1 MPVPRSA
8 PPHAVDRPD
17 LRVRLDVGMDAPLTL
32 LVAPAGS
39 GKSVLLT
46 QWAAA
51 LDDVLVGWL
60 DLSGADDDAVYFA
73 RRLIGELQSL
83 SEGFAE
89 LAHAPRAASA
99 GLGDAL
105 IEALAASFADVPA
118 EVVVIFDDLHR
129 ISNREIVADLWRLV
143 ERLPANAH
151 FVFSSRIDLSLGRTR
166 HRLEHAPVELR
177 QSDLAFDSAEAA
189 KVLSRITRRSIDD
202 DTATAVVEHTEGWA
216 AGVQLSGL
224 GLRFRS
230 DARQFMDALADSD
243 RLVIDYL
250 SEEVLDAQ
258 TSERR
263 QALLELSV
271 LDELTPGIVEAVA
284 GVDDGAAFLGEL
296 EKESLFVVPVGG
308 RTGAFRFHH
317 LFRDLLRY
325 RLRATDAAAEASLLK
340 TAADWYAARG
350 EVGTAIEALLAGSHW
365 SAAMDLILGRG
376 REVYERGET
385 ATVARWLAEVPRE
398 QRRTRKDAELL
409 YAILEG
415 MSGRAVLAETTA
427 RELMADPDLS
437 LELQIVGN
445 SYLAGLVQ
453 FLPHPRV
460 YIVDGARAIEL
471 LAAER
476 PVALPNLL
484 NLTQPAT
491 LEMFARVSVARGHL
505 LLGDSRKA
513 RILLREAL
521 DGDRSAYAPYRIHAL
536 GTLAIAE
543 AWDGYLRRA
552 TDFADEALEM
562 SRQLDLLTH
571 AAPAD
576 AYLARSLIA
585 IKRGEPEAGAFSLHE
600 GYVRAAA
607 NARAQLMWIAHA
619 EARLVDPTGTESTAL
634 APSTPPP
641 PLVADALEAIARRQQ
656 REAGRPAKPTNT
668 RTWSR
673 VAYEDVASMLASGDP
688 AAARARLAS
697 FDLPDPMPPSV
708 FVDVQLLGAWIADLE
723 HRIPDSRDCLRR
735 ALEAAQPEE
744 LVQPFRRAG
753 TPVLQL
759 LRELPGAPEG
769 FRRVILERTGI
780 ASQRPHMEALI
791 EPLTARE
798 LELLAYLPSR
808 LTNAELAARCFVSLN
823 TVKTHM
829 AHIYRKLDA
838 NGRDAAIARARELGL
853 IDEAEIARIG

>member
-1 MPVPRSA
+1 
-8 PPHAVDRPD
+8 
-17 LRVRLDVGMDAPLTL
+17 MDAPLTL

-51 LDDVLVGWL
+51 LDGVLVGWL

-73 RRLIGELQSL
+73 RRLIDELQGI

-89 LAHAPRAASA
+89 LAHAPRAAST

-105 IEALAASFADVPA
+105 IEALAASFADA
-118 EVVVIFDDLHR
+118 LEEVVVIFDDLHR
-129 ISNREIVADLWRLV
+129 LSNREIVTDLWRLV
-143 ERLPANAH
+143 DRLPGNAH
-151 FVFSSRIDLSLGRTR
+151 FVFSSRIDLSLGFSR
-166 HRLEHAPVELR
+166 HRLEYAPVELR
-177 QSDLAFDSAEAA
+177 QSDLAFNGAEAA
-189 KVLSRITRRSIDD
+189 ALLSRITRRSIDD
-202 DTATAVVEHTEGWA
+202 ETAAAVVEHTEGWA
-216 AGVQLSGL
+216 AGIQLSGL
-224 GLRFRS
+224 GLRFRT
-230 DARQFMDALADSD
+230 DARQFMDALVDSD

-258 TSERR
+258 SPERL
-263 QALLELSV
+263 QALLDLSV
-271 LDELTPGIVEAVA
+271 LDELTPGVVEAVA
-284 GVDDGAAFLGEL
+284 GMGDGAAFLGEL
-296 EKESLFVVPVGG
+296 ERESLFVIPVAGKPG
-308 RTGAFRFHH
+308 RFRFHH

-325 RLRATDAAAEASLLK
+325 RLRATDIDAEASLLR
-340 TAADWYAARG
+340 TVAEWHTSHGDLAI
-350 EVGTAIEALLAGSHW
+350 AIEALLAGSHW
-365 SAAMDLILGRG
+365 SGAMDLILTRG

-385 ATVARWLAEVPRE
+385 ATVARWLAEIPSEERRPRE
-398 QRRTRKDAELL
+398 DAELL
-409 YAILEG
+409 YAVLEG
-415 MSGRAVLAETTA
+415 MSGRPVIAETAA
-427 RELMADPDLS
+427 RELLADPAVTS
-437 LELQIVGN
+437 GMQVVGN
-445 SYLAGLVQ
+445 AYLSGLVQ

-460 YIVDGARAIEL
+460 YIEDGTRALEL
-471 LAAER
+471 LATTDDH
-476 PVALPNLL
+476 VALPNLL

-491 LEMFARVSVARGHL
+491 LEIFAKISVARGHL
-505 LLGDSRKA
+505 LLGDSGTA
-513 RILLREAL
+513 RALMREAL
-521 DGDRSAYAPYRIHAL
+521 EGDRSAYAPYRIHAL
-536 GTLAIAE
+536 GSLALAE

-552 TDFADEALEM
+552 TDLADEALEM

-576 AYLARSLIA
+576 AYLARSLVA
-585 IKRGEPEAGAFSLHE
+585 IKRGEPEAGAFALHE
-600 GYVRAAA
+600 GYVRAAS

-619 EARLVDPTGTESTAL
+619 EARLVDPDGTELTAHSP
-634 APSTPPP
+634 ATPPP

-656 REAGRPAKPTNT
+656 RESGRPAKPTNT

-688 AAARARLAS
+688 GAARTRLAS
-697 FDLPDPMPPSV
+697 FAFPDPMPPSV
-708 FVDVQLLGAWIADLE
+708 YVDVQLLGAWIADLE
-723 HRIPDSRDCLRR
+723 RRLPESREHLRR
-735 ALEAAQPEE
+735 ALDAAQPEE

-753 TPVLQL
+753 SRVLQL
-759 LRELPGAPEG
+759 IRELPGAPDG

-780 ASQRPHMEALI
+780 ASQRPPMETLI

-829 AHIYRKLDA
+829 AHIYRKLGA

-853 IDEAEIARIG
+853 IEEPDVARMG